1 MGLRGEKV
9 VIASLPRLV
18 AVSAAME
25 ILFVSPE
32 VAPFTRGSSVA
43 DVAAALPKALRALG
57 HRTHV
62 ITLRHGGVAVDNT
75 TVARRL
81 QQLIVPLGADKIT
94 VDVYEARLS
103 SGLHVTMLDAPAL
116 TQRDK
121 VYGEPDDHLRYALL
135 CRGAIEWVKMM
146 GVIPDVIHAH
156 DWGAALTPLYLAM
169 AAEKDPTLANVRTVF
184 TVHDAENRGL
194 FDKKTL
200 ASIGIPDRY
209 FAPSELEFYGQ
220 VCWLK
225 YGILKSNR
233 VTAPSPTYAKEL
245 ATAEVGR
252 GLEGVVKH
260 RGRDFTGILHGV
272 DFSVFNPATDPHLAA
287 RFDAEGLDGRERCRT
302 DLAEVTGLSQK
313 NESPIF
319 GYVGPIDAARG
330 LDLLAACA
338 TRIMRNESRWVIAGT
353 GDAGLVTAFTALTKR
368 FPDRF
373 AFRETYTDAF
383 AHKVYAGSDFWVA
396 PSRREPGAVS
406 HLYAMRY
413 GAIPV
418 ARATGAVCD
427 AVVDCDARFES
438 GTGFLFDGADPD
450 ELFGAIGRAIGV
462 FRRRDVLNKLRHRI
476 MRKDVSWDRCARQY
490 DGIYQSLVK

>member
-1 MGLRGEKV
+1 
-9 VIASLPRLV
+9 
-18 AVSAAME
+18 ME

-43 DVAAALPKALRALG
+43 DVAAALPKALRSLG

-62 ITLRHGGVAVDNT
+62 ITLRHGGVSVEGT

-81 QQLIVPLGADKIT
+81 QQLTVTLGSEKSPEKVL

-103 SGLHVTMLDAPAL
+103 SGLNVTMLDVPGL
-116 TQRDK
+116 TARDK
-121 VYGEPDDHLRYALL
+121 IYGEADDHRRFAVL
-135 CRGAIEWVKMM
+135 CKGAIEWIKMM
-146 GVIPDVIHAH
+146 GAVPDVIHAH

-169 AAEKDPTLANVRTVF
+169 AAKDDPSLAKVRTVF

-194 FDKKTL
+194 FDRKSL
-200 ASIGIPDRY
+200 ADIGIPDRY
-209 FAPSELEFYGQ
+209 FAPDELEFYGKA
-220 VCWLK
+220 CWLK
-225 YGILKSNR
+225 YGILRSNR
-233 VTAPSPTYAKEL
+233 VTVPSPTYAKEL
-245 ATAEVGR
+245 ATADVGR
-252 GLEGVVKH
+252 GLEGVVKF
-260 RGRDFTGILHGV
+260 RGKEFSGILHGV
-272 DFSVFNPATDPHLAA
+272 DFSVYNPATDPHLAS
-287 RFDAEGLDGRERCRT
+287 RFDAEGADGRERCRT
-302 DLAEVTGLSQK
+302 ELAELTGLAIRAD
-313 NESPIF
+313 SPIF

-338 TRIMRNESRWVIAGT
+338 TRIMRNESRWVIAGS
-353 GDAGLVTAFTALTKR
+353 GDAGLVAAFAALSKR

-373 AFRETYTDAF
+373 AFRETYNDAF

-413 GAIPV
+413 GSVPV

-427 AVVDCDARFES
+427 AVVDCDNRFES

-450 ELFGAIGRAIGV
+450 ELFGAIGRAISA
-462 FRRRDVLNKLRHRI
+462 FRRREVLNKLRHRI

-490 DGIYQSLVK
+490 DGIYQALARA